1 MGNTLCDWTKLLAFM
16 TLVKLFNFILFLTFF
31 HNTLN
36 GQKELRVGYINMEYI
51 LSNIEDFE
59 VANKEFE
66 YKIDQWKKEISKKE
80 TQIKIKREELEF
92 EKDLIPNQIYLK
104 RSKELDYDFKELESY
119 RNKRFGPEGDWLIQ
133 EKILIQP
140 IQDEVLAIV
149 QQIAEKN
156 KFDFIFDKS
165 SAVIMLYSEKKY
177 DISELVLRSILRQE
191 KIENL
196 EIAFDDERKKE
207 LEEKRNLVIEKNK
220 KRRDSISRLR
230 ELRKIEIKR
239 KRDSLLNIKRK
250 IKT

>member
-1 MGNTLCDWTKLLAFM
+1 MIKINLLNF
-16 TLVKLFNFILFLTFF
+16 LLPLILIFNL
-31 HNTLN
+31 LN
-36 GQKELRVGYINMEYI
+36 AQKELRVGYINMDYI

-66 YKIDQWKKEISKKE
+66 YKINQWKNEILKKE
-80 TQIKIKREELEF
+80 TEIKTKREELEF

-104 RSKELDYDFKELESY
+104 RSKELEYDFKELDNY

-149 QQIAEKN
+149 QKIADKN

-196 EIAFDDERKKE
+196 EIEFEDERKKE
-207 LEEKRNLVIEKNK
+207 LEEKRKLAEQKNK

-239 KRDSLLNIKRK
+239 KRDSLISVKRK

>member
-1 MGNTLCDWTKLLAFM
+1 MIKINLLNF
-16 TLVKLFNFILFLTFF
+16 LLPFILIFNL
-31 HNTLN
+31 LN
-36 GQKELRVGYINMEYI
+36 AQKELRVGYINMDYI

-66 YKIDQWKKEISKKE
+66 YKIDQWKNEILKKE
-80 TQIKIKREELEF
+80 TEIKTKREELEF

-104 RSKELDYDFKELESY
+104 RSKELEYDFKELDNY

-149 QQIAEKN
+149 QKIADKN

-196 EIAFDDERKKE
+196 EIEFEDERKKE
-207 LEEKRNLVIEKNK
+207 LEEKRKLAEQKNK

-239 KRDSLLNIKRK
+239 KRDSLISVKRK

>member
-1 MGNTLCDWTKLLAFM
+1 MIKI
-16 TLVKLFNFILFLTFF
+16 KLFNFLLYFILICNL
-31 HNTLN
+31 LN
-36 GQKELRVGYINMEYI
+36 AQKELRVGYINMDYI

-66 YKIDQWKKEISKKE
+66 YKIDQWKNEILKKE
-80 TQIKIKREELEF
+80 TEIKTKREELEF

-104 RSKELDYDFKELESY
+104 RSKELEYDFKELDNY

-149 QQIAEKN
+149 QKIADKN

-196 EIAFDDERKKE
+196 EIEFEDERKKE
-207 LEEKRNLVIEKNK
+207 LEEKRKLAEQKNK

-239 KRDSLLNIKRK
+239 KRDSLISVKRK
-250 IKT
+250 IKI

>member
-1 MGNTLCDWTKLLAFM
+1 MIKINLLNF
-16 TLVKLFNFILFLTFF
+16 LLPFILIFNL
-31 HNTLN
+31 LN
-36 GQKELRVGYINMEYI
+36 AQKELRVGYINMDYI

-66 YKIDQWKKEISKKE
+66 YKIDQWKNEILKKE
-80 TQIKIKREELEF
+80 TEIKTKTEELEF

-104 RSKELDYDFKELESY
+104 RSKELEYDFKELDNY

-149 QQIAEKN
+149 QKIADKN

-196 EIAFDDERKKE
+196 EIEFEDERKKE
-207 LEEKRNLVIEKNK
+207 LEEKRRLAEQKNK

-239 KRDSLLNIKRK
+239 KRDSLISVKRK

>member
-1 MGNTLCDWTKLLAFM
+1 MIKINLLNF
-16 TLVKLFNFILFLTFF
+16 LLPFILIFNL
-31 HNTLN
+31 LN
-36 GQKELRVGYINMEYI
+36 AQKELRVGYINMDYI

-66 YKIDQWKKEISKKE
+66 YKIDQWKNEILKKE
-80 TQIKIKREELEF
+80 TEIKTKREELEF

-104 RSKELDYDFKELESY
+104 RSKELEYDFKELDNY

-149 QQIAEKN
+149 QKIADKN

-165 SAVIMLYSEKKY
+165 SAVVMLYSEKKY

-196 EIAFDDERKKE
+196 EIEFEDERKKE
-207 LEEKRNLVIEKNK
+207 LEEKRKLAEQKNK

-239 KRDSLLNIKRK
+239 KRDSLISVKRK

>member
-1 MGNTLCDWTKLLAFM
+1 MIKI
-16 TLVKLFNFILFLTFF
+16 KLFNFLLSLILICNL
-31 HNTLN
+31 LN
-36 GQKELRVGYINMEYI
+36 AQKELRVGYVNMDYI

-59 VANKEFE
+59 IANKEFE
-66 YKIDQWKKEISKKE
+66 YKIDQWKNEILKKE
-80 TQIKIKREELEF
+80 TEIKTKREELEF

-104 RSKELDYDFKELESY
+104 RSKELEYDFKELDNY

-149 QQIAEKN
+149 QKIADKN

-196 EIAFDDERKKE
+196 EVEFEDERKKE
-207 LEEKRNLVIEKNK
+207 LEEKRKLAEQKNK

-239 KRDSLLNIKRK
+239 KRDSLISVKRK

>member
-1 MGNTLCDWTKLLAFM
+1 MIKINLVNFLLP
-16 TLVKLFNFILFLTFF
+16 LILIFNL
-31 HNTLN
+31 LN
-36 GQKELRVGYINMEYI
+36 AQKELRVGYINMDYI

-66 YKIDQWKKEISKKE
+66 YKIDQWKNEILKKE
-80 TQIKIKREELEF
+80 TEIKTKREELEL

-104 RSKELDYDFKELESY
+104 RSKELEYDFKELDNY

-149 QQIAEKN
+149 QKIADKN

-196 EIAFDDERKKE
+196 EIEFEDERKKE
-207 LEEKRNLVIEKNK
+207 LEEKRKVAEQKNK

-239 KRDSLLNIKRK
+239 KRDSLISVKRK

>member
-1 MGNTLCDWTKLLAFM
+1 MKKI
-16 TLVKLFNFILFLTFF
+16 KLFNFLLTLILFCSL
-31 HNTLN
+31 LN
-36 GQKELRVGYINMEYI
+36 AQKQLRVGYINMDYI

-66 YKIDQWKKEISKKE
+66 YKIDQWKNEISKKE
-80 TQIKIKREELEF
+80 NEIKTMREELDF
-92 EKDLIPNQIYLK
+92 EKDLIPNQIYMK
-104 RSKELDYDFKELESY
+104 RSKELDYDFKELDNY

-149 QQIAEKN
+149 QKIADKN

-196 EIAFDDERKKE
+196 EIEFEDERKKE
-207 LEEKRNLVIEKNK
+207 LEEKRKLAEQKNK

-239 KRDSLLNIKRK
+239 KRDSLISVKRK